1 MKLHIANGDV
11 YLEDYINIDI
21 QGKLVTELKKKN
33 HNKTTI
39 DKYYKFPFDKSNKR
53 ENREFI
59 IDKQMN
65 ILTSWDFG
73 ACSVEEIVMVS
84 AFEHF
89 TPTQR
94 DFILSEVWRVLKPKG
109 VFKFDFPDIK
119 ETVRQ
124 YYENDPE
131 FCMNLIYCNHKND
144 HSVHH
149 WGYSEKSITKLLTKM
164 GFGVIMNDTVKHDY
178 PMIGVWGIKK

>member
-1 MKLHIANGDV
+1 MKLHICAGDI
-11 YLEDYINIDI
+11 YLKGYTNIDI
-21 QGKLVTELKKKN
+21 QGKFAKAN
-33 HNKTTI
+33 RPNRNATTLE
-39 DKYYKFPFDKSNKR
+39 KYYKYPFNKAEDR
-53 ENREFI
+53 KNRGFI
-59 IDKQMN
+59 IDTQMN
-65 ILTSWDFG
+65 ILEPWIFG
-73 ACSVEEIVMVS
+73 NCSVEEIVMIS

-109 VFKFDFPDIK
+109 AFKFDFPDIR

-124 YYENDPE
+124 YYDNDPE
-131 FCMNLIYCNHKND
+131 FCMNLIYCNHKNE

-149 WGYSEKSITKLLTKM
+149 WGYTEKSIQKLLTKN
-164 GFGVIMNDTVKHDY
+164 GFGVIMNETVKHDY